1 MIWSQGRRVT
11 VPDDANNNRD
21 DETLTGEF
29 LALGA
34 AFANAMSSVAIAKG
48 ASTSSG
54 ESGVLLSAIVTG
66 LLSSLA
72 WMLFGGSA
80 VAASETPSGSGAIWT
95 ATGWFVASGL
105 LATVGGRITM
115 FKSIEF
121 AGVIRAS
128 TTRRLMPFI
137 SLLLSAVVI
146 GETISPLAGG
156 GMALIAVSFLLL
168 YWDNRAS
175 VRISTDDPQRRAMI
189 SRGLAFGVGS
199 ATLYA
204 LSFIARKFG
213 LVEVPNAFFGALI
226 GSVTALCFYAGM
238 STVSSNYRSIVA
250 SALKTPNPWQLFA
263 AFLMSAGQIMQ
274 FAALTLT
281 SVGRVAFIN
290 SIEVFIAALLALAI
304 FRTERMPGGTVIVA
318 TIVATAGVLLMAIK
332 P

>member
-1 MIWSQGRRVT
+1 
-11 VPDDANNNRD
+11 
-21 DETLTGEF
+21 
-29 LALGA
+29 
-34 AFANAMSSVAIAKG
+34 MSSVAIAKG
-48 ASTSSG
+48 ASSSSG
-54 ESGVLLSAIVTG
+54 ESGVFLSAIVTG
-66 LLSSLA
+66 LLAGLA
-72 WMLFGGSA
+72 WMLLGGGTG
-80 VAASETPSGSGAIWT
+80 AASEPASGSGAIWT

-137 SLLLSAVVI
+137 SLLVSALVI

-156 GMALIAVSFLLL
+156 GMVLIAVSFLLL

-175 VRISTDDPQRRAMI
+175 VRISTDDPERWAVI

-204 LSFIARKFG
+204 CSFVARKFG
-213 LVEVPNAFFGALI
+213 LVEIPNAFFGALI
-226 GSVTALCFYAGM
+226 GAMTALCFYAGM
-238 STVSSNYRSIVA
+238 SMVSPRYRSIVA
-250 SALKTPNPWQLFA
+250 SALKRPNPWQLFA

-274 FAALTLT
+274 FGALALT

-290 SIEVFIAALLALAI
+290 SIEVFIAALLAVAI
-304 FRTERMPGGTVIVA
+304 FRTERMPSKTVIVA
-318 TIVATAGVLLMAIK
+318 TIIATAGVLLMAVK

>member
-1 MIWSQGRRVT
+1 MT
-11 VPDDANNNRD
+11 VPDDANINRG
-21 DETLTGEF
+21 DEILTGEL

-34 AFANAMSSVAIAKG
+34 AFAFGMSSVAIAKG
-48 ASTSSG
+48 ANSSSG

-66 LLSSLA
+66 LVAGLA
-72 WMLFGGSA
+72 WMLLGG
-80 VAASETPSGSGAIWT
+80 ETGPAGEGQQGSIAFWS

-137 SLLLSAVVI
+137 SLLLSSVII
-146 GETISPLAGG
+146 GETISPVAGG

-168 YWDNRAS
+168 YWENRS
-175 VRISTDDPQRRAMI
+175 RVHISTDDPQRRAVI

-199 ATLYA
+199 AFLYA

-213 LVEVPNAFFGALI
+213 LVDVPNAFFGALI
-226 GSVTALCFYAGM
+226 GSVTALCFYAAA
-238 STVSSNYRSIVA
+238 STVSSRYRSIVA

-263 AFLMSAGQIMQ
+263 AFLISAGQIMQ
-274 FAALTLT
+274 FGALMLT
-281 SVGRVAFIN
+281 GVGRVAFIN
-290 SIEVFIAALLALAI
+290 SIEVFIAALLSVAV
-304 FRTERMPGGTVIVA
+304 FRTEPMPGRRIIAA
-318 TIVATAGVLLMAIK
+318 TILATAGVALMAAR

>member
-1 MIWSQGRRVT
+1 MT
-11 VPDDANNNRD
+11 VSDAANINRD
-21 DETLTGEF
+21 DENLTGEL

-34 AFANAMSSVAIAKG
+34 AFSFALSSVAIAKG
-48 ASTSSG
+48 ASSSSG
-54 ESGVLLSAIVTG
+54 ESGTFLSAIVTG
-66 LLSSLA
+66 LVAGIA
-72 WMLFGGSA
+72 WMIVGGGTEPA
-80 VAASETPSGSGAIWT
+80 GETRSGSSAIWV
-95 ATGWFVASGL
+95 ASGWFVASGL

-137 SLLLSAVVI
+137 SLLLSAAII

-168 YWDNRAS
+168 YWDNRSS
-175 VRISTDDPQRRAMI
+175 VRISTDDPHRRAMI

-290 SIEVFIAALLALAI
+290 SIEVFIAALLSVAI
-304 FRTERMPGGTVIVA
+304 FRTEKMPGWPIIVA
-318 TIVATAGVLLMAIK
+318 TIIATAGVVLMAVK

>member
-1 MIWSQGRRVT
+1 
-11 VPDDANNNRD
+11 
-21 DETLTGEF
+21 
-29 LALGA
+29 
-34 AFANAMSSVAIAKG
+34 MSSVAIAKG
-48 ASTSSG
+48 ASSSSG
-54 ESGVLLSAIVTG
+54 ESGVFLSAIVTG
-66 LLSSLA
+66 LLAGLA
-72 WMLFGGSA
+72 WMLLGGGTG
-80 VAASETPSGSGAIWT
+80 AASEPASGSGAIWA
-95 ATGWFVASGL
+95 ATGWFIASGL

-137 SLLLSAVVI
+137 SLLLSALVI

-168 YWDNRAS
+168 YWDYRAS
-175 VRISTDDPQRRAMI
+175 VHISTDDPERRAVI

-204 LSFIARKFG
+204 SSFVARKFG
-213 LVEVPNAFFGALI
+213 LVEIPNAFFGALI
-226 GSVTALCFYAGM
+226 GALTALCFYAGM
-238 STVSSNYRSIVA
+238 STISSRYRSIVA

-274 FAALTLT
+274 FGALALT

-290 SIEVFIAALLALAI
+290 SIEVFIAALLAVAI